1 MPGGNST
8 SRPYNRSEKQAS
20 SRRKQRVELGRE
32 MLREATK
39 GNIDRKVAERNMKA
53 LFKTEGHKSD
63 TETVL
68 NVVNKEQDRKLGK
81 KYMQTPDAYAKKRI
95 MGKADKKA
103 FNKGGYCGASNPASR
118 PMKKGK

>member
-20 SRRKQRVELGRE
+20 SRRKQRLDLGRKI
-32 MLREATK
+32 LNEATK
-39 GNIDRKVAERNMKA
+39 GNIDRDVAEREMKK

-68 NVVNKEQDRKLGK
+68 NAVNKEQDRKLGK
-81 KYMQTPDAYAKKRI
+81 KYMQTPDSYAKKRI
-95 MGKADKKA
+95 MGKPDKKA
-103 FNKGGYCGASNPASR
+103 FYKGGYCGASNPASR
-118 PMKKGK
+118 PVKTGK

>member
-20 SRRKQRVELGRE
+20 SRRKQRLDLGRKI
-32 MLREATK
+32 LQEATK
-39 GNIDRKVAERNMKA
+39 GNIDRDVAEREMKK
-53 LFKTEGHKSD
+53 LFRTEGHKSD

-81 KYMQTPDAYAKKRI
+81 KYMQTPDNYAKKRI
-95 MGKADKKA
+95 MGKPDKKA
-103 FNKGGYCGASNPASR
+103 FNKGGYCGASNPAAR
-118 PMKKGK
+118 PVKK